1 MAFYPLFGTMR
12 MFGDVVSRS
21 TVQERKRAI
30 VKTLCYRFFMIVI
43 TVAVAWAVVGNVG
56 AALSIGLVSNLL
68 KTVTYYVY
76 ERTWDHITWGVSQP
90 G

>member
-1 MAFYPLFGTMR
+1 MLLPGSYR
-12 MFGDVVSRS
+12 MFEDVLSRS
-21 TVQERKRAI
+21 TIQERKRAI

-43 TVAVAWAVVGNVG
+43 TVVVAWAVVGNVG

-76 ERTWDHITWGVSQP
+76 ERTWDHITWGLTQP
-90 G
+90 N

>member
-1 MAFYPLFGTMR
+1 MLLPGSYR
-12 MFGDVVSRS
+12 MFEDVLSRA
-21 TVQERKRAI
+21 TIQERKRAI

-43 TVAVAWAVVGNVG
+43 TVVVAWAVVGNVG

-76 ERTWDHITWGVSQP
+76 ERTWDHITWGLTQP
-90 G
+90 N